1 MTSLFS
7 NKSKGLLLLVLSLYS
22 LVPFLIF
29 GSNFDLGSAVLPF
42 YGAFMTFVTYSAG
55 NQGFL
60 VTLAVLSLALLTMKF
75 SKAKLVSLCLQLGL
89 LLVLSFAAKTFLK
102 HSTES
107 PRPYSEYLVTQ
118 EVVEMPEV
126 FYELPL
132 VEKNAAIA
140 FVQDKVSE
148 WRTRHWLGETDYSFP
163 SGHMIFVGVCLAF
176 FGGLFLEAKRFY
188 LVGGLLVWAGGVAYS
203 RVWLGMHRPE
213 DLAGSIAFAGLIYLL
228 VPLISEQKIERYL
241 PAFLKQ
247 TS

>member
-29 GSNFDLGSAVLPF
+29 GSHFDLGSAVLPF
-42 YGAFMTFVTYSAG
+42 YGAVMTFVTYSAG

-60 VTLAVLSLALLTMKF
+60 ITLAVLSLLVLTLKF
-75 SKAKLVSLCLQLGL
+75 SKAKLVSLCLQLGV

-102 HSTES
+102 SSTES
-107 PRPYSEYLVTQ
+107 PRPYTEYLVTQ
-118 EVVEMPEV
+118 EVVDMPEL

-132 VEKNAAIA
+132 EEKNVAIES
-140 FVQDKVSE
+140 VEDKVSE

-188 LVGGLLVWAGGVAYS
+188 LVGGMSAWAGGVAYS

-213 DLAGSIAFAGLIYLL
+213 DLAASIAFAGLIYLL
-228 VPLISEQKIERYL
+228 VPLVPTQKIEPLL
-241 PAFLKQ
+241 PKFLR
-247 TS
+247 TA

>member
-29 GSNFDLGSAVLPF
+29 GSHFDLGSAVLPF
-42 YGAFMTFVTYSAG
+42 YGAVMTFVTYSAG

-60 VTLAVLSLALLTMKF
+60 ITLAVLSLLVLTLKF
-75 SKAKLVSLCLQLGL
+75 SKAKLVSLCLQLGV

-102 HSTES
+102 SSTES
-107 PRPYSEYLVTQ
+107 PRPYTEYLVTQ
-118 EVVEMPEV
+118 EVVDMPEF

-132 VEKNAAIA
+132 EEKNVAIES
-140 FVQDKVSE
+140 VEDKVSE

-188 LVGGLLVWAGGVAYS
+188 LVGSMLAWAGCVAYS

-213 DLAGSIAFAGLIYLL
+213 DLAASIAFAGLIYLL
-228 VPLISEQKIERYL
+228 VPLVPTQKIEPLL
-241 PAFLKQ
+241 PKFLR
-247 TS
+247 TT

>member
-29 GSNFDLGSAVLPF
+29 GSHFDLGSAVLPF
-42 YGAFMTFVTYSAG
+42 YGAVMTFVTYSAG

-60 VTLAVLSLALLTMKF
+60 ITLAVLSLLVLTLKF
-75 SKAKLVSLCLQLGL
+75 SKAKLVSLCLQIGV

-102 HSTES
+102 SSTES
-107 PRPYSEYLVTQ
+107 PRPYTEYLVTQ
-118 EVVEMPEV
+118 EVVDMPEL

-132 VEKNAAIA
+132 EEKNVAIES
-140 FVQDKVSE
+140 VEGKVSE

-188 LVGGLLVWAGGVAYS
+188 LVGGMLAWAGGVAYS

-213 DLAGSIAFAGLIYLL
+213 DIAASIAFASLIYLL
-228 VPLISEQKIERYL
+228 VPVLSTEKIEPLLTR
-241 PAFLKQ
+241 FLRIE
-247 TS
+247 

>member
-1 MTSLFS
+1 
-7 NKSKGLLLLVLSLYS
+7 
-22 LVPFLIF
+22 
-29 GSNFDLGSAVLPF
+29 
-42 YGAFMTFVTYSAG
+42 
-55 NQGFL
+55 
-60 VTLAVLSLALLTMKF
+60 
-75 SKAKLVSLCLQLGL
+75 AKLVSLCLQLGL

-118 EVVEMPEV
+118 EVVEMPEL

-132 VEKNAAIA
+132 LEKNAAIA
-140 FVQDKVSE
+140 SVQDKVSE

-213 DLAGSIAFAGLIYLL
+213 DLAASIAFAGLIYLL
-228 VPLISEQKIERYL
+228 VPLIPTQRIELLL
-241 PAFLKQ
+241 PMFLRDRK
-247 TS
+247 

>member
-29 GSNFDLGSAVLPF
+29 GSHFDLGSAVLPF
-42 YGAFMTFVTYSAG
+42 YGAVMTFVTYSAG

-60 VTLAVLSLALLTMKF
+60 ITLAILSLLVLTLKF
-75 SKAKLVSLCLQLGL
+75 SKAKLVSLCLQLGI

-102 HSTES
+102 SSTES
-107 PRPYSEYLVTQ
+107 PRPYTEYLVTQ
-118 EVVEMPEV
+118 ELVDMPEL

-132 VEKNAAIA
+132 EEKNVAIESIE
-140 FVQDKVSE
+140 DKVSE

-188 LVGGLLVWAGGVAYS
+188 LVGGMLAWAGGVAYS

-213 DLAGSIAFAGLIYLL
+213 DLAASIAFAGLIYLL
-228 VPLISEQKIERYL
+228 VPLVPTQKIEPLL
-241 PAFLKQ
+241 PKFLR
-247 TS
+247 TD

>member
-29 GSNFDLGSAVLPF
+29 GSHFDLGSAVLPF
-42 YGAFMTFVTYSAG
+42 YGAVMTFVTYSAG

-60 VTLAVLSLALLTMKF
+60 ITLATLSLLVLTLKF
-75 SKAKLVSLCLQLGL
+75 SKAKLVSLCLQLGI

-102 HSTES
+102 SSTES
-107 PRPYSEYLVTQ
+107 PRPYTEYLVTQ
-118 EVVEMPEV
+118 EVVDMPEL

-132 VEKNAAIA
+132 EEKNVAIES
-140 FVQDKVSE
+140 VEDKVSE

-188 LVGGLLVWAGGVAYS
+188 LVGGMLAWAGGVAYS

-213 DLAGSIAFAGLIYLL
+213 DLAASIAFAGLIYLL
-228 VPLISEQKIERYL
+228 VPLVPTQKIEPLL
-241 PAFLKQ
+241 PKFLR
-247 TS
+247 TD

>member
-7 NKSKGLLLLVLSLYS
+7 YKSKGLLLLVLSLYS

-29 GSNFDLGSAVLPF
+29 GSHFDLGSAVLPF
-42 YGAFMTFVTYSAG
+42 YGAVMTFVTYSAG

-60 VTLAVLSLALLTMKF
+60 ITLAVLSLLVLTLKF
-75 SKAKLVSLCLQLGL
+75 SKAKLVSLCLQLGV

-102 HSTES
+102 SSTES
-107 PRPYSEYLVTQ
+107 PRPYTEYLVTQ
-118 EVVEMPEV
+118 EVVDMPEL

-132 VEKNAAIA
+132 EEKNVAIES
-140 FVQDKVSE
+140 VEDKVSE

-188 LVGGLLVWAGGVAYS
+188 LVGSMLAWAGGVAYS

-213 DLAGSIAFAGLIYLL
+213 DLVASIAFAGLIYLL
-228 VPLISEQKIERYL
+228 VPLVPTQKIEPLL
-241 PAFLKQ
+241 PKFLR
-247 TS
+247 TA

>member
-29 GSNFDLGSAVLPF
+29 GSHFDLGSAVLPF
-42 YGAFMTFVTYSAG
+42 YGAVMTFVTYSAG

-60 VTLAVLSLALLTMKF
+60 ITLAVLSLLVLTLKF
-75 SKAKLVSLCLQLGL
+75 SKAKLVSLCLQLGV

-102 HSTES
+102 SSTES
-107 PRPYSEYLVTQ
+107 PRPYTEYLVTQ
-118 EVVEMPEV
+118 EVVDMPEL

-132 VEKNAAIA
+132 EEKNVAIES
-140 FVQDKVSE
+140 VEDKVSE

-188 LVGGLLVWAGGVAYS
+188 LVGSMLAWAGGVAYS
-203 RVWLGMHRPE
+203 RVWLGMHHPE
-213 DLAGSIAFAGLIYLL
+213 DLAASIAFAGLIYLL
-228 VPLISEQKIERYL
+228 VPLVPTQKIEPLL
-241 PAFLKQ
+241 PKFLR
-247 TS
+247 TA

>member
-22 LVPFLIF
+22 LVPFLNF
-29 GSNFDLGSAVLPF
+29 GSHFDLGSAVLPF
-42 YGAFMTFVTYSAG
+42 YGAVMTFVTYSAG

-60 VTLAVLSLALLTMKF
+60 ITLAVLSLLVLTLKF
-75 SKAKLVSLCLQLGL
+75 SKAKLVSLCLQLGV

-102 HSTES
+102 SSTES
-107 PRPYSEYLVTQ
+107 PRPYTEYLVTE
-118 EVVEMPEV
+118 EVVDMPEL

-132 VEKNAAIA
+132 EEKNVVIES
-140 FVQDKVSE
+140 VEDKVSE

-176 FGGLFLEAKRFY
+176 FGGLFLEVKRFY
-188 LVGGLLVWAGGVAYS
+188 LVGGMLAWAGGVAYS

-213 DLAGSIAFAGLIYLL
+213 DLAASIAFAGLIYLL
-228 VPLISEQKIERYL
+228 VPLVPTQKIEPLL
-241 PAFLKQ
+241 PKFLR
-247 TS
+247 TA

>member
-29 GSNFDLGSAVLPF
+29 GSHFDLGSAVLPF
-42 YGAFMTFVTYSAG
+42 YGAVMTFVTYSAG

-60 VTLAVLSLALLTMKF
+60 ITLAILSLLVLTLKF
-75 SKAKLVSLCLQLGL
+75 SKAKLVSLCLQLGI

-102 HSTES
+102 SSTES
-107 PRPYSEYLVTQ
+107 PRPYTEYLVTQ
-118 EVVEMPEV
+118 EVVDMPEL

-132 VEKNAAIA
+132 EEKNVAIEA
-140 FVQDKVSE
+140 VEDKVSE

-188 LVGGLLVWAGGVAYS
+188 LVGGMLAWAGGVAYS

-213 DLAGSIAFAGLIYLL
+213 DLAASIAFAGLIYLL
-228 VPLISEQKIERYL
+228 VPLVPTQKIEPLL
-241 PAFLKQ
+241 PKFLR
-247 TS
+247 TT

>member
-29 GSNFDLGSAVLPF
+29 GSDFDLGSAVLPF
-42 YGAFMTFVTYSAG
+42 YGAVMTFVTYSAG

-60 VTLAVLSLALLTMKF
+60 ITLAILSLLVLTLKF
-75 SKAKLVSLCLQLGL
+75 SKAKLVSLCLQLGI

-102 HSTES
+102 SSTES
-107 PRPYSEYLVTQ
+107 PRPYTEYLVTQ
-118 EVVEMPEV
+118 EVVDMPEL

-132 VEKNAAIA
+132 EEKNVAIES
-140 FVQDKVSE
+140 VEDKVSE

-188 LVGGLLVWAGGVAYS
+188 LVGGMLAWAGGVAYS

-213 DLAGSIAFAGLIYLL
+213 DLAASIAFAGLIYLL
-228 VPLISEQKIERYL
+228 VPLVPTQKIEPLL
-241 PAFLKQ
+241 PKFLR
-247 TS
+247 TD

>member
-29 GSNFDLGSAVLPF
+29 GSHFDLGSAVLPF
-42 YGAFMTFVTYSAG
+42 YGAVMTFVTYSAG

-60 VTLAVLSLALLTMKF
+60 ITLAILSLLVLTLKF
-75 SKAKLVSLCLQLGL
+75 SKAKLVSLCLQLGV

-102 HSTES
+102 SSTES
-107 PRPYSEYLVTQ
+107 PRPYTEYLVTQ
-118 EVVEMPEV
+118 EVVDMPEL

-132 VEKNAAIA
+132 EEKNVAIES
-140 FVQDKVSE
+140 VEDKVSE

-188 LVGGLLVWAGGVAYS
+188 LVGGMLAWAGGVAYS

-213 DLAGSIAFAGLIYLL
+213 DLAASIAFAGLIYLL
-228 VPLISEQKIERYL
+228 VPLVPTQKIEPLL
-241 PAFLKQ
+241 PKFLR
-247 TS
+247 TD

>member
-22 LVPFLIF
+22 LVPFLNF
-29 GSNFDLGSAVLPF
+29 GSHFDLGSAVLPF
-42 YGAFMTFVTYSAG
+42 YGAVMTFVTYSAG

-60 VTLAVLSLALLTMKF
+60 ITLAVLSLLVLTLKF
-75 SKAKLVSLCLQLGL
+75 SKAKLVSLCLQLGV

-102 HSTES
+102 SSTES
-107 PRPYSEYLVTQ
+107 PRPYTEYLVTE
-118 EVVEMPEV
+118 EVVDMPEF

-132 VEKNAAIA
+132 EEKNVAIES
-140 FVQDKVSE
+140 VEDKVSE

-176 FGGLFLEAKRFY
+176 FGGLFLEVKRFY
-188 LVGGLLVWAGGVAYS
+188 LVGGMLAWAGGVAYS

-213 DLAGSIAFAGLIYLL
+213 DLAASIAFAGLIYLL
-228 VPLISEQKIERYL
+228 VPLVPTQKIEPLL
-241 PAFLKQ
+241 PKFLR
-247 TS
+247 TA

>member
-29 GSNFDLGSAVLPF
+29 GSYFDLGSSVLPF
-42 YGAFMTFVTYSAG
+42 YGAVMTFVTYSAG

-60 VTLAVLSLALLTMKF
+60 ITLAVLSLLVLTLKF
-75 SKAKLVSLCLQLGL
+75 SKAKLVSLCLQLGV

-102 HSTES
+102 SSTES
-107 PRPYSEYLVTQ
+107 PRPYTEYLVTQ
-118 EVVEMPEV
+118 EVVEMPEL

-132 VEKNAAIA
+132 VEKNAAIES
-140 FVQDKVSE
+140 VQDKVSN

-213 DLAGSIAFAGLIYLL
+213 DLAASIAFSGLIYLL
-228 VPLISEQKIERYL
+228 VPLIPTKKIEPLL
-241 PAFLKQ
+241 PQFLRE
-247 TS
+247 S

>member
-29 GSNFDLGSAVLPF
+29 GSHFDLGSAVLPF
-42 YGAFMTFVTYSAG
+42 YGAVMTFVTYSAG

-60 VTLAVLSLALLTMKF
+60 ITLAILSLLVLTLKF
-75 SKAKLVSLCLQLGL
+75 SKAKLVSLCLQLGI

-102 HSTES
+102 SSTES
-107 PRPYSEYLVTQ
+107 PRPYTEYLVTQ
-118 EVVEMPEV
+118 EVVDMPEL

-132 VEKNAAIA
+132 EEKNVAIES
-140 FVQDKVSE
+140 VEDKVSE

-188 LVGGLLVWAGGVAYS
+188 LVGGMLAWAGGVAYS

-213 DLAGSIAFAGLIYLL
+213 DLAASIAFAGLIYLL
-228 VPLISEQKIERYL
+228 VPLVPTQKIEPLL
-241 PAFLKQ
+241 PKFLR
-247 TS
+247 TP

>member
-29 GSNFDLGSAVLPF
+29 GSHFDLGSAVLPF
-42 YGAFMTFVTYSAG
+42 YGAVMTFVTYSAG

-60 VTLAVLSLALLTMKF
+60 ITLAILSLLVLTLKF
-75 SKAKLVSLCLQLGL
+75 SKAKLVSLCLQLGI

-102 HSTES
+102 SSTES
-107 PRPYSEYLVTQ
+107 PRPYTEYLVTQ
-118 EVVEMPEV
+118 EVVDMPEL

-132 VEKNAAIA
+132 EEKNVAIES
-140 FVQDKVSE
+140 VEDKVSE

-188 LVGGLLVWAGGVAYS
+188 LVGSMLAWAGGVAYS

-213 DLAGSIAFAGLIYLL
+213 DLAASIAFAGLIYLL
-228 VPLISEQKIERYL
+228 VPLVPTQKIEPFL
-241 PAFLKQ
+241 PKFLR
-247 TS
+247 TD

>member
-29 GSNFDLGSAVLPF
+29 GSHFDLGSAVLPF
-42 YGAFMTFVTYSAG
+42 YGVVMTFVTYSAG

-60 VTLAVLSLALLTMKF
+60 ITLAVLSLLVLTLKF
-75 SKAKLVSLCLQLGL
+75 SKAKLVSLCLQLGV

-102 HSTES
+102 SSTES
-107 PRPYSEYLVTQ
+107 PRPYTEYLVTQ
-118 EVVEMPEV
+118 EVVDMPEL

-132 VEKNAAIA
+132 EEKNVAIES
-140 FVQDKVSE
+140 VEDKVSE

-188 LVGGLLVWAGGVAYS
+188 LVGSMLAWAGGVAYS

-213 DLAGSIAFAGLIYLL
+213 DLAASIAFAGLIYLL
-228 VPLISEQKIERYL
+228 VPLVPTQKIEPLL
-241 PAFLKQ
+241 PKFLR
-247 TS
+247 TA

>member
-29 GSNFDLGSAVLPF
+29 GSHFDLGSAVLPF
-42 YGAFMTFVTYSAG
+42 YGAVMTFVTYSAG

-60 VTLAVLSLALLTMKF
+60 ITLAILSLLVLTLKF
-75 SKAKLVSLCLQLGL
+75 SKAKLVSLCLQLGI

-102 HSTES
+102 SSTES
-107 PRPYSEYLVTQ
+107 PRPYTEYLVTQ
-118 EVVEMPEV
+118 EVVDMPEL

-132 VEKNAAIA
+132 EEKNVAIES
-140 FVQDKVSE
+140 VEDKVSE

-188 LVGGLLVWAGGVAYS
+188 LVGGMLAWAGGVAYS

-213 DLAGSIAFAGLIYLL
+213 DLAASIAFAGLIYLL
-228 VPLISEQKIERYL
+228 VPLVPTQKIEPLL
-241 PAFLKQ
+241 PKFLR
-247 TS
+247 TD

>member
-29 GSNFDLGSAVLPF
+29 GSDFDLGSAVLPF

-60 VTLAVLSLALLTMKF
+60 VTLAVLSLVLLMMKF
-75 SKAKLVSLCLQLGL
+75 SKAKLVSLYLQLGI

-118 EVVEMPEV
+118 EVVEMPEL
-126 FYELPL
+126 FYELPSA
-132 VEKNAAIA
+132 EKNAAIES
-140 FVQDKVSE
+140 VQDRVSE
-148 WRTRHWLGETDYSFP
+148 WRARHWLGETDYSFP
-163 SGHMIFVGVCLAF
+163 SGHMIFVGLCLAF

-213 DLAGSIAFAGLIYLL
+213 DLVASIAFAGLIYLL
-228 VPLISEQKIERYL
+228 VPLVPTQKIEPLL
-241 PAFLKQ
+241 PKFLRA
-247 TS
+247 T

>member
-29 GSNFDLGSAVLPF
+29 GSHFDLGSAVLPF
-42 YGAFMTFVTYSAG
+42 YGAVMTFVTYSAG

-60 VTLAVLSLALLTMKF
+60 ITLAILSLLVLTLKF
-75 SKAKLVSLCLQLGL
+75 SKAKLVSLCLQLGI

-102 HSTES
+102 SSTES
-107 PRPYSEYLVTQ
+107 PRPYTEYLVTQ
-118 EVVEMPEV
+118 EVVDMPDL

-132 VEKNAAIA
+132 EEKNVAIES
-140 FVQDKVSE
+140 VEDKVSE

-188 LVGGLLVWAGGVAYS
+188 LVGGMLAWAGGVAYS

-213 DLAGSIAFAGLIYLL
+213 DLAASIAFAGLIYLL
-228 VPLISEQKIERYL
+228 VPLVPTQKIEPLL
-241 PAFLKQ
+241 PKFLR
-247 TS
+247 TD

>member
-22 LVPFLIF
+22 LVPFLNF
-29 GSNFDLGSAVLPF
+29 GSHFDLGSAVLPF
-42 YGAFMTFVTYSAG
+42 YGAVMTFVTYSAG

-60 VTLAVLSLALLTMKF
+60 ITLAVLSLLVLTLKF
-75 SKAKLVSLCLQLGL
+75 SKAKLVSLCLQLGV

-102 HSTES
+102 SSTES
-107 PRPYSEYLVTQ
+107 PRPYTEYLVTE
-118 EVVEMPEV
+118 EVVDMPEL
-126 FYELPL
+126 FYELRL
-132 VEKNAAIA
+132 EEKNVAIES
-140 FVQDKVSE
+140 VEDKVSE

-188 LVGGLLVWAGGVAYS
+188 LVGGMLAWAGGVAYS

-213 DLAGSIAFAGLIYLL
+213 DLVASIAFAGLIYLL
-228 VPLISEQKIERYL
+228 VPLVPTQKIEPLL
-241 PAFLKQ
+241 PKFLR
-247 TS
+247 TA

>member
-29 GSNFDLGSAVLPF
+29 GSHFDLGSAVLPF
-42 YGAFMTFVTYSAG
+42 YGAVMTFVTYSAG

-60 VTLAVLSLALLTMKF
+60 ITLAVLSLLVLTLKF
-75 SKAKLVSLCLQLGL
+75 SKAKLVSLCLQLGV

-102 HSTES
+102 SSTES
-107 PRPYSEYLVTQ
+107 PRPYTEYLVTQ
-118 EVVEMPEV
+118 EVVDMPEL

-132 VEKNAAIA
+132 EEKNVAIES
-140 FVQDKVSE
+140 VEDKVSE
-148 WRTRHWLGETDYSFP
+148 WRTSHWLGETDYSFP

-188 LVGGLLVWAGGVAYS
+188 LVGGMLAWAGGVAYS

-213 DLAGSIAFAGLIYLL
+213 DLAASIAFAGLIYFL
-228 VPLISEQKIERYL
+228 VPLVPTQKIEPIL
-241 PAFLKQ
+241 PKFLR
-247 TS
+247 TA

>member
-29 GSNFDLGSAVLPF
+29 GSHFDLGSAVLPF
-42 YGAFMTFVTYSAG
+42 YGAVMTFVTYSAG

-60 VTLAVLSLALLTMKF
+60 ITLAILSLLVLTLKF
-75 SKAKLVSLCLQLGL
+75 SKAKLVSLCLQLGI

-102 HSTES
+102 SSTES
-107 PRPYSEYLVTQ
+107 PRPYTEYLVTQ
-118 EVVEMPEV
+118 EVVDMPEL

-132 VEKNAAIA
+132 EEKNVAIES
-140 FVQDKVSE
+140 VEDKVSE

-188 LVGGLLVWAGGVAYS
+188 LVGGMLAWAGGVAYS

-213 DLAGSIAFAGLIYLL
+213 DLAASIAFAGLIYLL
-228 VPLISEQKIERYL
+228 VPLIPTQKIEPLL
-241 PAFLKQ
+241 PKFLRV
-247 TS
+247 T

>member
-29 GSNFDLGSAVLPF
+29 GSHFDLGSAVLPF
-42 YGAFMTFVTYSAG
+42 YGAVMTFVTYSAG

-60 VTLAVLSLALLTMKF
+60 IILAVLSLLVLTLKF
-75 SKAKLVSLCLQLGL
+75 SKAKLVSLCLQLGV

-102 HSTES
+102 SSTES
-107 PRPYSEYLVTQ
+107 PRPYTEYLVTQ
-118 EVVEMPEV
+118 EVVDMPEL
-126 FYELPL
+126 FYELRL
-132 VEKNAAIA
+132 EEKNVAIES
-140 FVQDKVSE
+140 VEDKVSE

-188 LVGGLLVWAGGVAYS
+188 LVGGMLAWAGGVAYS

-213 DLAGSIAFAGLIYLL
+213 DLVASIAFAGLIYLL
-228 VPLISEQKIERYL
+228 VPLVPTQKIEPLL
-241 PAFLKQ
+241 PKFLR
-247 TS
+247 TA

>member
-29 GSNFDLGSAVLPF
+29 GSHFDLGSAVVPF
-42 YGAFMTFVTYSAG
+42 YGAVMTFVTYSAG

-60 VTLAVLSLALLTMKF
+60 ITLAVLSLLVLTLKF
-75 SKAKLVSLCLQLGL
+75 SKAKLVSLCLQLGV

-102 HSTES
+102 SSTES
-107 PRPYSEYLVTQ
+107 PRPYTEYLVTQ
-118 EVVEMPEV
+118 EVVEMPEL

-132 VEKNAAIA
+132 VEKNAAIES
-140 FVQDKVSE
+140 VQDKVSD

-213 DLAGSIAFAGLIYLL
+213 DLAASIAFAGLIYLL
-228 VPLISEQKIERYL
+228 VPLIPTKKIEPLL
-241 PAFLKQ
+241 PQLLRE
-247 TS
+247 S

>member
-22 LVPFLIF
+22 LVPFLNF
-29 GSNFDLGSAVLPF
+29 GSHFDLGSAVLPF
-42 YGAFMTFVTYSAG
+42 YGAVMTFVTYSAG

-60 VTLAVLSLALLTMKF
+60 ITLAVLSLLVLTLKF
-75 SKAKLVSLCLQLGL
+75 SKAKLVSLCLQLGV

-102 HSTES
+102 SSTES
-107 PRPYSEYLVTQ
+107 PRPYTEYLVTQ
-118 EVVEMPEV
+118 EVVDMPEL

-132 VEKNAAIA
+132 EEKNVAIES
-140 FVQDKVSE
+140 VEDKVSE

-176 FGGLFLEAKRFY
+176 FGGLFLEVKRFY
-188 LVGGLLVWAGGVAYS
+188 LVGGMLAWAGGVAYS

-213 DLAGSIAFAGLIYLL
+213 DLAASIAFAGLIYLL
-228 VPLISEQKIERYL
+228 VPLVPTQKIEPLL
-241 PAFLKQ
+241 PKFLR
-247 TS
+247 TA

>member
-29 GSNFDLGSAVLPF
+29 GSHFDLGSSVLPF
-42 YGAFMTFVTYSAG
+42 YGAVMTFVTYSAG

-60 VTLAVLSLALLTMKF
+60 ITLATLSLLVLTLKF
-75 SKAKLVSLCLQLGL
+75 SKAKLVSLCLQLGV

-102 HSTES
+102 SSTES
-107 PRPYSEYLVTQ
+107 PRPYTEYLVTQ
-118 EVVEMPEV
+118 EVVDMPEL

-132 VEKNAAIA
+132 EEKNVAIES
-140 FVQDKVSE
+140 VEDKVSE

-188 LVGGLLVWAGGVAYS
+188 LVGGMLAWAGGVAYS

-213 DLAGSIAFAGLIYLL
+213 DLAASIAFAGLIYLL
-228 VPLISEQKIERYL
+228 VPLVPTQKIEPLL
-241 PAFLKQ
+241 PKFLR
-247 TS
+247 TD

>member
-42 YGAFMTFVTYSAG
+42 YGAVMTFVTYSAG

-60 VTLAVLSLALLTMKF
+60 IILAVLSLLVLTLKF
-75 SKAKLVSLCLQLGL
+75 SKAKLVSLCLQLGV

-102 HSTES
+102 SSTES
-107 PRPYSEYLVTQ
+107 PRPYTEYLVTQ
-118 EVVEMPEV
+118 EVVDMPEL
-126 FYELPL
+126 FYELRL
-132 VEKNAAIA
+132 EEKNVAIES
-140 FVQDKVSE
+140 VEDKVSE

-188 LVGGLLVWAGGVAYS
+188 LVGGMLAWAGGVAYS

-213 DLAGSIAFAGLIYLL
+213 DLVASIAFAGLIYLL
-228 VPLISEQKIERYL
+228 VPLVPTQKIEPLL
-241 PAFLKQ
+241 PKFLR
-247 TS
+247 TA

>member
-1 MTSLFS
+1 MTSLFR

-29 GSNFDLGSAVLPF
+29 GATSDFGSSVLPF

-60 VTLAVLSLALLTMKF
+60 ITLAVLSLLLLTLRF
-75 SKAKLVSLCLQLGL
+75 SNAKLVSLGLQFGL
-89 LLVLSFAAKTFLK
+89 LLVLSFAAKTVLK

-107 PRPYSEYLVTQ
+107 PRPYSEYLVAQ
-118 EVVEMPEV
+118 DVVKTPES

-132 VEKNAAIA
+132 AEKNAAIES
-140 FVQDKVSE
+140 VQDKVSE

-176 FGGLFLEAKRFY
+176 FGGVFIEAKRFY
-188 LVGGLLVWAGGVAYS
+188 AVGGLLVWAGGVAYS

-213 DLAGSIAFAGLIYLL
+213 DLAGSIAFAALIYLL
-228 VPLISEQKIERYL
+228 VPIVPTQKIEPLL
-241 PAFLKQ
+241 PKFLR
-247 TS
+247 SA

>member
-29 GSNFDLGSAVLPF
+29 GSDFDLGSAVLPF
-42 YGAFMTFVTYSAG
+42 YGAVMTFVTYSAG

-60 VTLAVLSLALLTMKF
+60 ITLATLSLLVLTLKF
-75 SKAKLVSLCLQLGL
+75 SKAKLVSLCLQLGI

-102 HSTES
+102 SSTES
-107 PRPYSEYLVTQ
+107 PRPYTEYLVTQ
-118 EVVEMPEV
+118 EVVDMPEL

-132 VEKNAAIA
+132 EEKNMAIES
-140 FVQDKVSE
+140 VEDKVSE

-188 LVGGLLVWAGGVAYS
+188 LVGGMLAWAGGVAYS

-213 DLAGSIAFAGLIYLL
+213 DLAASIAFAGLMYLL
-228 VPLISEQKIERYL
+228 VPLIPTQKIEPLL
-241 PAFLKQ
+241 PKFLRV
-247 TS
+247 T

>member
-29 GSNFDLGSAVLPF
+29 GSHFDLGSAVLPF
-42 YGAFMTFVTYSAG
+42 YGAVMTFVTYSAG

-60 VTLAVLSLALLTMKF
+60 ITLAILSLLVLTLKF
-75 SKAKLVSLCLQLGL
+75 SKAKLVSLCLQLGI

-102 HSTES
+102 SSTES
-107 PRPYSEYLVTQ
+107 PRPYTEYLVTQ
-118 EVVEMPEV
+118 EVVDMPEL

-132 VEKNAAIA
+132 EEKNVAIES
-140 FVQDKVSE
+140 VEDKVSE

-188 LVGGLLVWAGGVAYS
+188 LVGGMLAWAGGVAYS
-203 RVWLGMHRPE
+203 RVWFGMHRPE
-213 DLAGSIAFAGLIYLL
+213 DLAASIAFAGLIYLL
-228 VPLISEQKIERYL
+228 VPLVPTQKIEPLL
-241 PAFLKQ
+241 PKFLR
-247 TS
+247 TD

>member
-42 YGAFMTFVTYSAG
+42 YGAVMTFVTYSAG

-60 VTLAVLSLALLTMKF
+60 ITLAVLSLLVLTLKF
-75 SKAKLVSLCLQLGL
+75 SKAKLVSLCLQLGV

-102 HSTES
+102 SSTES
-107 PRPYSEYLVTQ
+107 PRPYTEYLVTQ
-118 EVVEMPEV
+118 EVVDMPEL

-132 VEKNAAIA
+132 EEKNVAIES
-140 FVQDKVSE
+140 VEDKVSE

-188 LVGGLLVWAGGVAYS
+188 LVGSMLAWAGVVAYS

-213 DLAGSIAFAGLIYLL
+213 DLAASIAFAGLIYLL
-228 VPLISEQKIERYL
+228 VPLVPTQKIEPLL
-241 PAFLKQ
+241 PKFLR
-247 TS
+247 TA

>member
-29 GSNFDLGSAVLPF
+29 GCHFDLGSAVLPF
-42 YGAFMTFVTYSAG
+42 YGAVMTFVTYSAG

-60 VTLAVLSLALLTMKF
+60 ITLAVLSLLVLTLKF
-75 SKAKLVSLCLQLGL
+75 SKAKLVSLCLQLGV

-102 HSTES
+102 SSTES
-107 PRPYSEYLVTQ
+107 PRPYTEYLVTQ
-118 EVVEMPEV
+118 EVVDMPEL

-132 VEKNAAIA
+132 EEKNVAIES
-140 FVQDKVSE
+140 VEDKVSE

-188 LVGGLLVWAGGVAYS
+188 LVGSMLAWAGGVAYS

-213 DLAGSIAFAGLIYLL
+213 DLAASIAFAGLIYLL
-228 VPLISEQKIERYL
+228 VPLVPTQKIEPLL
-241 PAFLKQ
+241 PKFLR
-247 TS
+247 TA

>member
-29 GSNFDLGSAVLPF
+29 GSHFDLGSAVLPF
-42 YGAFMTFVTYSAG
+42 YGAVMTFVTYSAG

-60 VTLAVLSLALLTMKF
+60 ITLAILSLLVLTLKF
-75 SKAKLVSLCLQLGL
+75 SKAKLVSLCLQLGI

-102 HSTES
+102 SSTES
-107 PRPYSEYLVTQ
+107 PRPYTEYLVTQ
-118 EVVEMPEV
+118 EVVDMPEL

-132 VEKNAAIA
+132 EEKNVAIES
-140 FVQDKVSE
+140 VEDKVSE

-188 LVGGLLVWAGGVAYS
+188 LVGGMLAWAGGVAYS

-213 DLAGSIAFAGLIYLL
+213 DLAASIAFAGLIYLL
-228 VPLISEQKIERYL
+228 VPLVPTQKIEPFL
-241 PAFLKQ
+241 PKFLR
-247 TS
+247 TD

>member
-29 GSNFDLGSAVLPF
+29 GSHFDLGSAVLPF
-42 YGAFMTFVTYSAG
+42 YGAVMTFVTYSAG

-60 VTLAVLSLALLTMKF
+60 ITLAILSLLVLTLKF
-75 SKAKLVSLCLQLGL
+75 SKAKLASLCLQLGI

-102 HSTES
+102 SSTES
-107 PRPYSEYLVTQ
+107 PRPYTEYLVTQ
-118 EVVEMPEV
+118 EVVDMPEL

-132 VEKNAAIA
+132 EEKNVAIES
-140 FVQDKVSE
+140 VEDKVSE

-188 LVGGLLVWAGGVAYS
+188 LVGGMLAWAGGVAYS

-213 DLAGSIAFAGLIYLL
+213 DLAASIAFAGLIYLL
-228 VPLISEQKIERYL
+228 VPLVPTQKIEPLL
-241 PAFLKQ
+241 PKFLR
-247 TS
+247 TD